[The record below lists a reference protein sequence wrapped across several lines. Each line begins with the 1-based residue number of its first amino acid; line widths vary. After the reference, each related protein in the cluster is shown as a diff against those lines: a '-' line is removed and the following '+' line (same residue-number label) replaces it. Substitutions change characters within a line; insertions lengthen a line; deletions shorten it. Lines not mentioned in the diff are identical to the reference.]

1 MKIPYILVL
10 YDTNQDAT
18 KNLAYLIAQGVHDAG
33 LRAMIRRVPKVSAV
47 SEQSHPAIPDEGDLY
62 CTADD
67 LRACSGL
74 AMGSPT
80 HFGNMSA
87 SLKYFWDNTVAIWL
101 AGDLQGKPACV
112 FTTSGSMHGGQE
124 STLLTMMM
132 PLLHHGMLL
141 MGLPYAHPELSVTV
155 RGGTPY
161 GASHVSGV
169 KHQHVMT
176 VDEQALAIA
185 QGVRLATLVKQLQ
198 AGSL

>member
-1 MKIPYILVL
+1 
-10 YDTNQDAT
+10 
-18 KNLAYLIAQGVHDAG
+18 
-33 LRAMIRRVPKVSAV
+33 
-47 SEQSHPAIPDEGDLY
+47 
-62 CTADD
+62 
-67 LRACSGL
+67 
-74 AMGSPT
+74 
-80 HFGNMSA
+80 
-87 SLKYFWDNTVAIWL
+87 
-101 AGDLQGKPACV
+101 
-112 FTTSGSMHGGQE
+112 MHGGQE

-198 AGSL
+198 ADSL